1 MRTAFASTARTGLV
15 PKFVAAR
22 LESTEASATAGNSIT
37 TAETTSTVT
46 VVVAVSPPRSVTVA
60 VSWCV
65 PSLSMCVMLPP
76 VPSAPSR
83 SDVHAIADVRSPSSR
98 SLALP
103 VKVIE
108 ADEASVWPEV
118 GDVMVTSGAVLP
130 GGGGFTVTVIWLEP
144 VRLWPSVADAVIVCV
159 PCPSEVVTTA
169 PWPSGPA
176 RLELHITWELRS
188 TFALSWAL
196 AWRVIASPVK

>member
-1 MRTAFASTARTGLV
+1 M
-15 PKFVAAR
+15 
-22 LESTEASATAGNSIT
+22 
-37 TAETTSTVT
+37 
-46 VVVAVSPPRSVTVA
+46 
-60 VSWCV
+60 
-65 PSLSMCVMLPP
+65 
-76 VPSAPSR
+76 
-83 SDVHAIADVRSPSSR
+83 
-98 SLALP
+98 
-103 VKVIE
+103 KVIE